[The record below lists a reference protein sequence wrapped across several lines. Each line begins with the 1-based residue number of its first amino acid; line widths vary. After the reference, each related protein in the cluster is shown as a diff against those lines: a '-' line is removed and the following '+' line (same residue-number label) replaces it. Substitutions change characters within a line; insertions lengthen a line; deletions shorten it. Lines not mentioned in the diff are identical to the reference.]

1 MYRWV
6 VYVIIHLKLFKY
18 VKSLPKNLDIRNFFH
33 IFALLKRIRFKC

>member
-18 VKSLPKNLDIRNFFH
+18 VKSLPKIWIFGIFFISLH
-33 IFALLKRIRFKC
+33 R